1 MLPSNWVSY
10 ASYYLTNDCGSV
22 LYLLVSSKIS
32 QSMSDTPAGLVSY
45 VRLTA
50 WLKAAK
56 QAIINE
62 VFMVVFESC
71 QNFLFIALLKI
82 VGY

>member
-1 MLPSNWVSY
+1 MSQSIYDTSAGL
-10 ASYYLTNDCGSV
+10 
-22 LYLLVSSKIS
+22 LLVVV
-32 QSMSDTPAGLVSY
+32 LVVVLVLSY

-62 VFMVVFESC
+62 VFMVVF
-71 QNFLFIALLKI
+71 
-82 VGY
+82 